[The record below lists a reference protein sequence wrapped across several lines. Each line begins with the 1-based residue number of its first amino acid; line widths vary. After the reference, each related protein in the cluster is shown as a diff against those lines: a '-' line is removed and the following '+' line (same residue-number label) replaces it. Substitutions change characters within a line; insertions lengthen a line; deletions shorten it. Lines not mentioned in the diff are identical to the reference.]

1 MSLTHSQKM
10 AYERDGFL
18 LVEEL
23 LTEAEV
29 EALRVRAQEIG
40 SGKLKHVP
48 PEWLRE
54 EPGLQAEEEG
64 GPSGMERLRKLE
76 FLAWYDDVYLSLA
89 KHPKILAVVEELLET
104 RDLKLLADEMF
115 MKPPVHGSAKE
126 YHQDATSWP
135 WLIPHTW
142 VTAWVAL
149 DDVTLENGA
158 LQMVVGSHKLGMVPA
173 DCVDKLETD
182 DILAQEV
189 TVPVK
194 AGGCIFLHS
203 PFAARVGGQRDTGPA
218 PRAHAMRYIAS
229 ASKCLIDLDRIEGYR
244 SDLLLIQGEASTVP
258 YAV

>member
-1 MSLTHSQKM
+1 MALTSSQKRE
-10 AYERDGFL
+10 YEQDGFL

-29 EALRVRAQEIG
+29 EALRARAQEIG

-54 EPGLQAEEEG
+54 EPGIQAEQDG
-64 GPSGMERLRKLE
+64 GPIGMDRLRKLE

-158 LQMVVGSHKLGMVPA
+158 LQMVTGSHKLGMVPA
-173 DCVDKLETD
+173 DCVEKLETD
-182 DILAQEV
+182 DVLAQEV

-203 PFAARVGGQRDTGPA
+203 LSLHATAANLTQKRR
-218 PRAHAMRYIAS
+218 RAHAMRYIPS
-229 ASKCLIDLDRIEGYR
+229 ASKCLIDLDQIEGYR
-244 SDLLLIQGEASTVP
+244 SDMLLIQGEESSVP

>member
-1 MSLTHSQKM
+1 MSLTHSQKT

-48 PEWLRE
+48 SEWLRE
-54 EPGLQAEEEG
+54 EPGIQAEQGG
-64 GPSGMERLRKLE
+64 GPSGMDRLRKLE

-89 KHPKILAVVEELLET
+89 KHPKILAVVEEILET

-135 WLIPHTW
+135 WLIPHAW

-149 DDVTLENGA
+149 DDVTLKNGA

-173 DCVDKLETD
+173 DCVEKLETD

-203 PFAARVGGQRDTGPA
+203 LSLHASAGNVTQQRR
-218 PRAHAMRYIAS
+218 RAHAMRYIAS
-229 ASKCLIDLDRIEGYR
+229 ASKCLIDLDQIEGYR
-244 SDLLLIQGEASTVP
+244 SDLLLIQGEESTVP

>member
-1 MSLTHSQKM
+1 MSLTPSQKM
-10 AYERDGFL
+10 QYDQDGFL

-23 LTEAEV
+23 LTEAEIELLRLRA
-29 EALRVRAQEIG
+29 EAIG
-40 SGKLKHVP
+40 DGKLTHVP
-48 PEWLRE
+48 QEWLRE
-54 EPGLQAEEEG
+54 EPAISGEQEG
-64 GPSGMERLRKLE
+64 GPSGLDRLRKLE
-76 FLAWYDDVYLSLA
+76 FLAWYDDVYLALA
-89 KHPKILAVVEELLET
+89 KHPKIVAVVESLLGT

-135 WLIPHTW
+135 WLVPQTW

-173 DCVDKLETD
+173 ECVEKLDTD
-182 DILAQEV
+182 DVLAQEV

-203 PFAARVGGQRDTGPA
+203 LSLHATAANETRLRR
-218 PRAHAMRYIAS
+218 RAHAMRYIPC
-229 ASKCLIDLDRIEGYR
+229 ASKCLINLDEMPGYR
-244 SDLLLIQGEASTVP
+244 SDVLLIQGKESTAP